1 MIWRFTFLIIS
12 LFIHLVIFF
21 LICLDFMISCQLIFP
36 MAPLTML
43 LLKFEVFL
51 ANRSNHPII
60 SCYFL
65 LFCFKNLNFW
75 MLLLIGSFTIYFFYF
90 MFLLI
95 FRFSH
100 NDITNIFFT
109 TLTTF
114 LKLVN
119 KWIFFHFQFF
129 FFWILNLN
137 IFSTFLQI
145 ICFLISFIN
154 FLFLLF

>member
-12 LFIHLVIFF
+12 LFIHLVVFF
-21 LICLDFMISCQLIFP
+21 LICLDFMISCQLIFS
-36 MAPLTML
+36 MAPLAIL
-43 LLKFEVFL
+43 LLKFEAFL

-65 LFCFKNLNFW
+65 LCFKNLNFW
-75 MLLLIGSFTIYFFYF
+75 RLLLIGSFTIYFFYF
-90 MFLLI
+90 MLLLI

-100 NDITNIFFT
+100 DAFTNIFFT

-114 LKLVN
+114 LKLV
-119 KWIFFHFQFF
+119 KWIFLHFQIFL
-129 FFWILNLN
+129 FWILNLN
-137 IFSTFLQI
+137 IFSTFFHI